1 MNEKKIEEYVLS
13 LIWCF
18 LQDALNEINNE
29 NDIMKIFEKKVGY
42 FFKYLY
48 KQKKIKEYFYNI
60 LSFEFK
66 TIEFNNNGKWL
77 FEEMKNIDEYN
88 AKKIEEEM
96 KKNTNTMDE
105 VEKNIFNQQFN
116 ANKVLFKTKLNEFF
130 KEEIKDENNKYM
142 DKIKLKLQNQ
152 IKNEGIESFN
162 MDQIIN
168 IFLSDD
174 SNEEFYLLY
183 TFSVYTAYRCV
194 ENILLTLGENLD
206 EIPNIIKYILKMIK
220 ISIQNKF
227 PNIKKELIVNVLKTF
242 FFEFLLIKL
251 NEYPYFEFIYEE
263 NVISPETKYKTKI
276 INEVILQ
283 YINGIF
289 YSNKNNILYSPF
301 NMLFF
306 NEKLEKVFEL
316 FDDLFYENIHLPN
329 KIEEFMKYKEYK
341 WEILNNNHKEQNYFE
356 ELSFCTF
363 SKIEEIIIDIISK
376 LDINKIPDIQ
386 KGNLYEIMIDKKD
399 SLQKDSYFIF
409 QETNLPFQ
417 FKERKIKCFNK
428 EVKIKENDKIED
440 NKINKEVTLE
450 DKLIIFL
457 FGISDLNEKDYSET
471 NKLFTEFL
479 IETLELINDGK
490 IVCLGLE
497 EVDTQIEW
505 YGNSILSLINE
516 IDEDFKKNNFKKLF
530 DNIQSD
536 LNQSINEINE
546 KSNKLFNLYSKIEL
560 LKEKDIEELNKHIKT
575 GTNDLIVT
583 YLENENEKIFSC
595 YTINDKIIN
604 YVKENKLV
612 DECINLLINGKEKE
626 NNENMS
632 LEIKNFPKI
641 LSDEDKNFQIN
652 KINNYLQIDK
662 YFETDK
668 RKKEIEENIIN
679 NKSVVKKVFDYVLSN
694 ALKKGLNEVDYYSRK
709 DGDLKKKLKV
719 YEFVK
724 KDKKTKDN
732 QITADNFF
740 TTGLKDDVEKFI
752 PEFQK
757 CIKFFELEGEPT
769 QKMKHLENAYDIV
782 KNVYELSAS
791 SATFDIQTIILLWK
805 YFIMFSDTRKLFSSL
820 LILHLFIRKD
830 LLTVTQVEILF
841 AVKAVIKDIFNLNSN
856 QFINLK

>member
-1 MNEKKIEEYVLS
+1 
-13 LIWCF
+13 
-18 LQDALNEINNE
+18 
-29 NDIMKIFEKKVGY
+29 
-42 FFKYLY
+42 
-48 KQKKIKEYFYNI
+48 
-60 LSFEFK
+60 
-66 TIEFNNNGKWL
+66 
-77 FEEMKNIDEYN
+77 
-88 AKKIEEEM
+88 
-96 KKNTNTMDE
+96 
-105 VEKNIFNQQFN
+105 
-116 ANKVLFKTKLNEFF
+116 
-130 KEEIKDENNKYM
+130 
-142 DKIKLKLQNQ
+142 
-152 IKNEGIESFN
+152 
-162 MDQIIN
+162 
-168 IFLSDD
+168 
-174 SNEEFYLLY
+174 
-183 TFSVYTAYRCV
+183 
-194 ENILLTLGENLD
+194 
-206 EIPNIIKYILKMIK
+206 
-220 ISIQNKF
+220 
-227 PNIKKELIVNVLKTF
+227 
-242 FFEFLLIKL
+242 
-251 NEYPYFEFIYEE
+251 
-263 NVISPETKYKTKI
+263 
-276 INEVILQ
+276 
-283 YINGIF
+283 
-289 YSNKNNILYSPF
+289 
-301 NMLFF
+301 MLFF

-316 FDDLFYENIHLPN
+316 FDDLFYENIQLPN
-329 KIEEFMKYKEYK
+329 KIKEFMKYNK
-341 WEILNNNHKEQNYFE
+341 WEILNNNHKEQNDFE
-356 ELSFCTF
+356 EFSFCTF
-363 SKIEEIIIDIISK
+363 SKIEEIIIDIIYK
-376 LDINKIPDIQ
+376 LEDDKIYDIQ
-386 KGNLYEIMIDKKD
+386 REKWYRYIIQKKY
-399 SLQKDSYFIF
+399 LNEKYSYYIF
-409 QETNLPFQ
+409 QEINLPFQ
-417 FKERKIKCFNK
+417 FKESRIKCFNK
-428 EVKIKENDKIED
+428 EEKIKG
-440 NKINKEVTLE
+440 NKRNYTINREVIFE
-450 DKLIIFL
+450 DKLIMFL
-457 FGISDLNEKDYSET
+457 FGISDLNEKYYSEKK

-479 IETLELINDGK
+479 IETLELIKKGK
-490 IVCLGLE
+490 IVNLGLV
-497 EVDTQIEW
+497 VDVGIDW

-516 IDEDFKKNNFKKLF
+516 IDEEFKKNNFKKLF

-626 NNENMS
+626 NNENMP